1 MKATILKFRR
11 PPFQA
16 PFIAIILLL
25 TQVVLVSAQPSQEVE
40 GLVNWS
46 DEGMVVFV
54 SDVGL
59 SSESPQS
66 ERVEAVLYRRI
77 GTDSDF
83 EEISRLQLPATVDE
97 MNQRVD
103 EQFLNYLM
111 EETES
116 ETRGELLN
124 YIRSN
129 PAVENYGFTGFQKD
143 LWRLLGTAYIDLE
156 TNSLEKGQTVTY
168 RIRYVL
174 TGGEQPEAYLQ
185 DSDTVGS
192 SPTILRPQGI
202 DRLERDSLVSAT
214 WAAPIQG
221 SEDAFFADVYMKTGD
236 QENYS
241 LLEDQVFARRGSA
254 DSLIV
259 YQYERQAVP
268 ETAYSF
274 YIRPMDLVGNPG
286 PVSDTLTVLSVDFE
300 NLPLVRNASSKDTT
314 SGIHLSWDPVTPKPY
329 LTGIE
334 IRRSRDA
341 RRDFI
346 TLDTLNIEETE
357 YLDTQL
363 VPNKTYYYE
372 FRIVTVRPSSDMPSA
387 ITSASFRNSMTK
399 PSPPYGLTARREG
412 GDIRLNWKPVAEPD
426 IFGYYI
432 YRGTSRSDSMAVV
445 SRAIKDTTTFLDQ
458 DELLHGRTNYVY
470 AVKAV
475 NYSDLESGLSNT
487 VVIRPD
493 RIVRP
498 PAPEGIEGY
507 AEQKRVRLFWA
518 DQTDRDPSVE
528 GYHVYR
534 SSSSVSAYPDSMAA
548 SVQADAAGIERL
560 TEQMVTTA
568 AYDDASVESGTG
580 YTYWVSTVDV
590 FGVESTLSNPATFT
604 PPLPPLLPPGRVSAR
619 TVSEGIEVM
628 WNKTRQENAT
638 GYHIYRRAAG
648 SESAERIGEAG
659 LEQSRMLDPN
669 VNSGEL
675 YWYSVTVIADQRES
689 EPSSEKSVR
698 AN

>member
-1 MKATILKFRR
+1 MKFNR

-16 PFIAIILLL
+16 LFIALILLL
-25 TQVVLVSAQPSQEVE
+25 TQVALLPAQPRQEVE

-59 SSESPQS
+59 SSENPQS
-66 ERVEAVLYRRI
+66 ERIEAVLYRRI

-83 EEISRLQLPATVDE
+83 EEISRLQLPSTVDE

-103 EQFLNYLM
+103 DQFLNYLM
-111 EETES
+111 DETES

-129 PAVENYGFTGFQKD
+129 PAVDDYGFTGFQKD

-156 TNSLEKGQTVTY
+156 TNSHEKGQTVTY

-202 DRLERDSLVSAT
+202 DRLERDSLVSTT

-236 QENYS
+236 QENFS

-259 YQYERQAVP
+259 YQYEREAVP

-274 YIRPMDLVGNPG
+274 YIQPKDIVGNSG
-286 PVSDTLTVLSVDFE
+286 PVSDTLTVLSVDFQ
-300 NLPLVRNASSKDTT
+300 NLPLVRNVSAKDTT
-314 SGIHLSWDPVTPKPY
+314 TGIHLSWSDVAPKPY

-346 TLDTLNIEETE
+346 TLDTLNIEATE

-363 VPNKTYYYE
+363 IPNRIYYYE
-372 FRIVTVRPSSDMPSA
+372 FRIVTVRPSIDLPSA
-387 ITSASFRNSMTK
+387 ITSSAFRNTMMK
-399 PSPPYGLTARREG
+399 PSPPYGLTANREDD
-412 GDIRLNWKPVAEPD
+412 DIRLNWEPVAESD
-426 IFGYYI
+426 IFGYYV

-445 SRAIKDTTTFLDQ
+445 SRVIKDSTTFLDE
-458 DELLHGRTNYVY
+458 DELLNGRTNYVY

-475 NYSDLESGLSNT
+475 NFSDMESELSNK

-498 PAPEGIEGY
+498 PAPEGVEGY
-507 AEQKRVRLFWA
+507 AEQRRIRLFWD
-518 DQTDRDPSVE
+518 DQTDRDPSVT
-528 GYHVYR
+528 GYYVYR
-534 SSSSVSAYPDSMAA
+534 SSSPAPSIPDSMAG
-548 SVQADAAGIERL
+548 SDQAESAGLQRL
-560 TEQMVTTA
+560 TKEMITSTSF
-568 AYDDASVESGTG
+568 DDSMVESGKT
-580 YTYWVSTVDV
+580 YHYWVSTVDL
-590 FGVESTLSNPATFT
+590 FDMESPLSNPVSFT
-604 PPLPPLLPPGRVSAR
+604 AQLPPLLPPGRVNVR
-619 TVSEGIEVM
+619 TVSDGVEVM
-628 WNKTRQENAT
+628 WNKTLQDNAS
-638 GYHIYRRAAG
+638 GYHIYRRSAG
-648 SESAERIGEAG
+648 SENAERIGEAA
-659 LEQSRMLDPN
+659 LSDDQYLDQN
-669 VNSGEL
+669 VRSGEL
-675 YWYSVTVIADQRES
+675 YWYSVSVTGNQRES
-689 EPSSEKSVR
+689 APSSEKAVR
-698 AN
+698 VN